1 MVFLSIYGILYI
13 IGKLWISSFKWDT
26 KLSMNSVHSPFIHY
40 LLYNICT
47 QISRLLSIQ
56 LPLYKSMR
64 CTRESLLSTYHSHT
78 LPWMN
83 LIAILWYYNKNHVGA
98 LKLAL
103 IINFVGSA
111 HNQWRIGIMVLP
123 GFSLLL
129 RSKSPLSSFLVCS
142 AWRLYHFPSSFMV
155 YHIHLLK
162 QAFSLSK
169 GWYKP

>member
-1 MVFLSIYGILYI
+1 MVFLSTYGILYI

-78 LPWMN
+78 LPWMR
-83 LIAILWYYNKNHVGA
+83 YYNKNHVGA

-142 AWRLYHFPSSFMV
+142 AWRLYHFPNSFMV

-162 QAFSLSK
+162 QAWAS
-169 GWYKP
+169 P